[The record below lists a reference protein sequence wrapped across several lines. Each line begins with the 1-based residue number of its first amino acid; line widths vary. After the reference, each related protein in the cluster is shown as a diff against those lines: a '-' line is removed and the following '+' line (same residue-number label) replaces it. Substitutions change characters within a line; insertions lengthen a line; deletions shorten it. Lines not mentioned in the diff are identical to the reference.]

1 MPVGLYPAPD
11 SSFQAGAGPGARITF
26 SAVSVAHLMSSSVTH
41 VAADGDI
48 LRIPVGPGSLHVD
61 RYGHGGMPIVLLH
74 GFGTSSFLWRQIG
87 PAIALARHTAF
98 ALDLLG
104 YGESDRPYEAN
115 FGIAAQ
121 AEYIDRALT
130 ALRIARALVVG
141 VDLGGGVA
149 LRLGVTRPERLH
161 RLVLINSIAFDAFP
175 GRDLKTMQRNT
186 ARFALRL
193 SGGVMGSA
201 ALLNP
206 VLEGSVANPEHM
218 PPRLL
223 ARYLAPYVGR
233 EGVNH
238 LLTLARSIRP
248 ADLEDLDLRTIRA
261 PTMVVWGDADRWLD
275 ERIPERLVNAIPDSR
290 LVRLPEV
297 GRLVPEE
304 APEQLTELI
313 LDFLADRGTP

>member
-1 MPVGLYPAPD
+1 
-11 SSFQAGAGPGARITF
+11 
-26 SAVSVAHLMSSSVTH
+26 MSTSVTH

-74 GFGTSSFLWRQIG
+74 GFGTSSFLWRYIG

-98 ALDLLG
+98 AIDLLG

-130 ALRIARALVVG
+130 ALRIARAVVVG

-161 RLVLINSIAFDAFP
+161 RLVLVNSIAFDAFP
-175 GRDLKTMQRNT
+175 GRDLKTMQRST

-193 SGGVMGSA
+193 SSGVMGSA
-201 ALLNP
+201 SLLNP
-206 VLEGSVANPEHM
+206 VLEGSVADPEHM

-248 ADLEDLDLRTIRA
+248 DDLEDLDLRTIRA

-275 ERIPERLVNAIPDSR
+275 ERLPERLVNAIPDSR
-290 LVRLPEV
+290 LVRLPNV

-313 LDFLADRGTP
+313 VDFLADQGAR